1 MWQVQKTM
9 KQLIDK
15 EIIIRCKNGD
25 KSAFRTIVQ
34 AYHRLLFSL
43 SLKMLGDEEEAKD
56 TVQEAFI
63 KAWMSIRQYD
73 ESRDF
78 STWIYT
84 IASRLCL
91 DRLKR
96 QRIMEPLPEDERVLH
111 NYCTSTSPQR
121 QLENKEWIALA
132 RLFAESLSEK
142 QRLVFTLSALEG
154 LEPNE
159 IEIITGM
166 NSTQVKTNLY
176 HAKKTIRERL
186 KSLGYE

>member
-1 MWQVQKTM
+1 M

-25 KSAFRTIVQ
+25 KPAFRTIVQ

-43 SLKMLGDEEEAKD
+43 SLKMLGDEEDAKD
-56 TVQEAFI
+56 VVQETFI

-78 STWIYT
+78 CIWIYT

-96 QRIMEPLPEDERVLH
+96 QRIMEPLLEDERVLQDF
-111 NYCTSTSPQR
+111 CTSTSPQR
-121 QLENKEWIALA
+121 QLENKEWIVITRLLA
-132 RLFAESLSEK
+132 EGLSEK
-142 QRLVFTLSALEG
+142 QRIVFTLSALEG
-154 LEPNE
+154 LESNE